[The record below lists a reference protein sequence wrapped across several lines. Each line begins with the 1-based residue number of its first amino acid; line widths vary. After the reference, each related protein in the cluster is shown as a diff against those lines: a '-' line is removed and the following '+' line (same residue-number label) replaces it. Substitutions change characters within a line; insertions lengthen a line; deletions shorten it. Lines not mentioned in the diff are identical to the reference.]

1 MRMNLRQLRVAL
13 MAMTALTAA
22 RANATSLTFNLD
34 QSATGPIGTGGTV
47 TIDDAGGAGTVH
59 LLVTLND
66 GYEFVKTG
74 AGDALAF
81 NITGDPAISI
91 LNITSGFAI
100 GPTNVS
106 ESPFGTFNYSVSCT
120 TVCGKGGSNPN
131 PGPLSFDVQLSGV
144 TVLQFVGNA
153 GGYYFASD
161 LIGPGPE
168 GAPRTGNMAALGPND
183 TTQIAAV
190 PEPASLTLLGTGL
203 MFVGQR
209 LRRRRSL

>member
-1 MRMNLRQLRVAL
+1 MRMKLMAAL
-13 MAMTALTAA
+13 MALTALTAA
-22 RANATSLTFNLD
+22 RANATTLTFNLD
-34 QSATGPIGTGGTV
+34 QSATGPVGNGGTV
-47 TIDDAGGAGTVH
+47 TIDDAIANTVH
-59 LLVTLND
+59 ILVTLNS

-81 NITGDPAISI
+81 NITGDPVITVA
-91 LNITSGFAI
+91 NITNGFVL

-120 TVCGKGGSNPN
+120 TGCGNGGSNPN
-131 PGPLSFDVQLSGV
+131 PGPLSFDVQLTGV
-144 TVLQFVGNA
+144 NVLQFVGSSK
-153 GGYYFASD
+153 GYYFASD
-161 LIGPGPE
+161 LIGPGAN
-168 GAPRTGNMAALGPND
+168 GAPLTGNMAALGPND

-209 LRRRRSL
+209 LRRRFSR